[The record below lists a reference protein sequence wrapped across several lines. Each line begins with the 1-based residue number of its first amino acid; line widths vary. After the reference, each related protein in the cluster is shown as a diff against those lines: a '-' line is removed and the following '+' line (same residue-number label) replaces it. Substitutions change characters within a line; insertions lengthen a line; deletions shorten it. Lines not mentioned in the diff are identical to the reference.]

1 MSQDIQLSLLF
12 LQVQSIPQIQ
22 NLYNDISNLQ
32 LFAGMPTRT
41 FLHLFV
47 CGRIKTIPLTTSKT
61 ASSKVS
67 PTTVSTYSMNSTIPV
82 KTTAKRTDKTTAT
95 TTTKEPS
102 ATTTTKEP
110 SASTTVKVKTATTTF
125 TPKTTKKPKY
135 PQTGGANF
143 ISHLLLYLIF

>member
-61 ASSKVS
+61 ANSKVS
-67 PTTVSTYSMNSTIPV
+67 PTTVSTYSVNSTIPV

-102 ATTTTKEP
+102 A
-110 SASTTVKVKTATTTF
+110 STTVKVKTTTTTF

-135 PQTGGANF
+135 PRTGGANF